1 MALNEQR
8 KKYNETER
16 KIRQDLEA
24 QRKTNKTLGEKRV
37 AQAELVESG
46 VEMKMAT
53 SFLKTLRGKLQVL
66 QTVTKG
72 FVVIEVIKENNLID
86 IVDFLDREKSL
97 VNKLAEGSVAANM
110 TQLICSISTETLKEA
125 LESMLASCHRKN
137 ITQDNGESKHRV
149 SRQALWTDDN
159 TNTNNELDDS
169 TIDEFIIETADRR
182 LINISEMYRLFRN
195 EMTGHADFK
204 QWGQFLA
211 SPSHGMAIVNDLMAL
226 SSSDS
231 DIVLLRASTFT
242 LMRSQDHGIN
252 KRRSSSQNQPESFRN
267 ILAHIS
273 NSQFNILAQY
283 HTWMAQLQTTC
294 LNLPG
299 SLKAAINLLHLVIP
313 TKPKPSYCDA
323 IYLDDDEERELNCD
337 YVIPHNAQ
345 HLISLVLNNVMSLTS
360 EDFLNQAIEMQK
372 SFQSLID
379 YTKQLNGATLTKR
392 HQPNKC
398 GPAYVDPLTY
408 TISDDFLESSF
419 GMEQVIEG
427 WNNLI
432 VFLRLV
438 KRTVKEVVVPQL
450 EAFHHL
456 FNSSLDWVTK
466 RHHQQG
472 RPGDQLSALPLMNR
486 LISQSTQIGRA
497 VYLLHEIV
505 LMYLKISTR
514 YLLPHATKL
523 DSALALGPLNKTR
536 QDEKRFELME
546 SNLEQAQSIAQLVSK
561 TKYELI
567 VRMEEHEKERHIDY
581 GYHHCSFNHD
591 VDHNDIKECGI
602 QCKKECRC
610 DRYFLSSFLCA

>member
-1 MALNEQR
+1 
-8 KKYNETER
+8 
-16 KIRQDLEA
+16 
-24 QRKTNKTLGEKRV
+24 
-37 AQAELVESG
+37 
-46 VEMKMAT
+46 
-53 SFLKTLRGKLQVL
+53 
-66 QTVTKG
+66 
-72 FVVIEVIKENNLID
+72 
-86 IVDFLDREKSL
+86 
-97 VNKLAEGSVAANM
+97 
-110 TQLICSISTETLKEA
+110 
-125 LESMLASCHRKN
+125 
-137 ITQDNGESKHRV
+137 
-149 SRQALWTDDN
+149 
-159 TNTNNELDDS
+159 
-169 TIDEFIIETADRR
+169 
-182 LINISEMYRLFRN
+182 
-195 EMTGHADFK
+195 
-204 QWGQFLA
+204 
-211 SPSHGMAIVNDLMAL
+211 
-226 SSSDS
+226 
-231 DIVLLRASTFT
+231 
-242 LMRSQDHGIN
+242 
-252 KRRSSSQNQPESFRN
+252 
-267 ILAHIS
+267 
-273 NSQFNILAQY
+273 
-283 HTWMAQLQTTC
+283 
-294 LNLPG
+294 
-299 SLKAAINLLHLVIP
+299 
-313 TKPKPSYCDA
+313 
-323 IYLDDDEERELNCD
+323 
-337 YVIPHNAQ
+337 
-345 HLISLVLNNVMSLTS
+345 
-360 EDFLNQAIEMQK
+360 
-372 SFQSLID
+372 
-379 YTKQLNGATLTKR
+379 
-392 HQPNKC
+392 
-398 GPAYVDPLTY
+398 
-408 TISDDFLESSF
+408 
-419 GMEQVIEG
+419 MEQVIEG

-472 RPGDQLSALPLMNR
+472 RLGDQLSALPLMNR